1 MPDFDH
7 VRIASLLERK
17 TLKWGRHGGEVLG
30 AWVAEM
36 DFALAPQVRAALHEA
51 VDRGMAGY
59 PLRDISTGLPSACA
73 AWLAQAYGWQA
84 RPDWIFLLPD
94 ILTGVSLGI
103 EAYSRPGSAVVLPTP
118 AYPPFFEIIRARR
131 RQVIEL
137 PMVLPD
143 ERPML
148 DIGGI
153 DTALAAGAGTVVLC
167 NPHNPLGRVY
177 SRAELSA
184 LSDVVTA
191 RGARV
196 IADEVHGPI
205 TYPGHRHVPYAS
217 VSPAAAAHT
226 ITLVSA
232 SKAWNIAGL
241 KCCQAVLSNEADVRR
256 WREIPFHDRHGASTL
271 GIAANIAAYAT
282 GDAWRR
288 DLIRY
293 LDASRSLLAST
304 LVEEMP
310 DVSFCPPEA
319 TYLAWLDCRRL
330 GLANPAAYFL
340 LNANVALS
348 DGAAFGSPGHGFVRL
363 NFATSHAILKRIIGA
378 MSAAIGKR

>member
-1 MPDFDH
+1 VPEFDH
-7 VRIASLLERK
+7 VDIASLLARK

-36 DFALAPQVRAALHEA
+36 DFALAPEVRTALHDA

-73 AWLAQAYGWQA
+73 AWLTQAYGWQVRA
-84 RPDWIFLLPD
+84 EWIFLLPD
-94 ILTGVSLGI
+94 ILTGVGLGI
-103 EAYSRPGSAVVLPTP
+103 EAYSRAGSAVVLPTP
-118 AYPPFFEIIRARR
+118 AYPPFFEIISARR
-131 RQVIEL
+131 RRVIEL
-137 PMVLPD
+137 PMVLAD

-153 DTALAAGAGTVVLC
+153 DAALAAGAGTVVLC

-217 VSPAAAAHT
+217 VSPDAAAHT

-271 GIAANIAAYAT
+271 GIAANIAAYTT
-282 GDAWRR
+282 GDAWRQ

-293 LDASRSLLAST
+293 LDQSRSLLASG
-304 LVEEMP
+304 LIAEMP
-310 DVSFCPPEA
+310 DISFCPPQA

-330 GLANPAAYFL
+330 GLPNPAAYFL
-340 LNANVALS
+340 RHADVALS

-363 NFATSHAILKRIIGA
+363 NFATSHAILERIIGA
-378 MSAAIGKR
+378 MGAAIGQR